1 MTNSKRA
8 IGGETDSSSLRGLW
22 VNRNEA
28 AKRFRGQGAVRTG
41 IRKKRFPGKVT
52 VLRAAIL
59 GVLAATAVSPAYAF
73 TMSSSDYPDTV
84 VDVNQISDQL
94 VIASD
99 TNIVAK
105 VNEQEDG
112 YPTIRIMKSIWARIP
127 TSARPP
133 FMPVPPRG
141 SSRF

>member
-112 YPTIRIMKSIWARIP
+112 YPTIRIMKSSWARIP